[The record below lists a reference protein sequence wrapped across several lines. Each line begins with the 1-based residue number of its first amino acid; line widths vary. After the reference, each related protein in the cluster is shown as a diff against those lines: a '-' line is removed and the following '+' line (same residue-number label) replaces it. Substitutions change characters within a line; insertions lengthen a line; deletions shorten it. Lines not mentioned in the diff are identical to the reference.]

1 MTQVMAPPCERC
13 GGMLPP
19 HALVCTRCGA
29 LAHRAELERLSQEAV
44 ALEPYDPAAAA
55 VRWRRCLDLLPPDAP
70 QYGAIYQRLAAITAG
85 AGLHPGYA
93 GHAGYAGY
101 PAPADPGL
109 HPPLTPPPP
118 DTLGT
123 ALLKTGGSMLISILV
138 YALLFS
144 RGGSLLL
151 GLVFATGFVVLIL
164 IHELGHV
171 AAMRYYGLSASP
183 PIFIPF
189 LGALINLRQP
199 PQNAKVEA
207 VVGIGGPIAGT
218 VAALAVYALYLQ
230 LPDGSGLAKLTKLL
244 AYVGFLLNLFNLLPV
259 PPLDG
264 GRITAA
270 VNPKVWMLGIAG
282 LIGLAVQ
289 ALLTGNSWQF
299 SILLMVLLFA
309 YPRVRFTLSR
319 RKNDDPY
326 YAISRRASWTIGL
339 LYVALGALL
348 IVMWQLTNDALTMS

>member
-1 MTQVMAPPCERC
+1 MTQVLAPPCERC

-29 LAHRAELERLSQEAV
+29 LPYRAELERLSQEAV

-55 VRWRRCLDLLPPDAP
+55 VRWRRCLDLLPPEAP

-93 GHAGYAGY
+93 GH
-101 PAPADPGL
+101 PAQPGPAS
-109 HPPLTPPPP
+109 HAPLAPPPP

-138 YALLFS
+138 YALFFS
-144 RGGSLLL
+144 RDGSLLL

-164 IHELGHV
+164 VHELGHV

-218 VAALAVYALYLQ
+218 AAAFAVYALYLQ
-230 LPDGSGLAKLTKLL
+230 LPDGSGLAQLTKLL

-282 LIGLAVQ
+282 LIGLAAQ
-289 ALLTGNSWQF
+289 AWVSGNQWMFSMLL
-299 SILLMVLLFA
+299 LVLLFA

-339 LYVALGALL
+339 LYVALGVLL
-348 IVMWQLTNDALTMS
+348 IAMWQLTKDALTMS